1 MNKKEIIDI
10 LNTIYIRFMRLEFS
24 YKAFNTIFYSPTI
37 MNDYPNLCWC
47 MKVSFATDAYTTI
60 NGLMHSGRYSFSS
73 LINNNDDIEKKY
85 NQIIEK
91 IEEIIPDIRNIRNQ
105 MFCHLVQKQS
115 DDAIQQ
121 INIHC
126 YEILDCLKE
135 LHTFCCK
142 VYNINE
148 CELNGYNNIT
158 FNSLNKELNEF
169 NNLLMNG
176 NMSDFYK
183 MLDEIPN
190 GKSLKDFEKNRH
202 KLIKSE

>member
-24 YKAFNTIFYSPTI
+24 YKTFNTIIYSPTI
-37 MNDYPNLCWC
+37 INDYPNLCWC
-47 MKVSFATDAYTTI
+47 MQISFATDAYTTI
-60 NGLMHSGRYSFSS
+60 DGLIHSGRYSFSS
-73 LINNNDDIEKKY
+73 LIDDNDDIKKKY
-85 NQIIEK
+85 NEIMKEIEK
-91 IEEIIPDIRNIRNQ
+91 IIPDIRNIRNQ

-126 YEILDCLKE
+126 YKILDCLKK
-135 LHTFCCK
+135 LHAFCCK

-148 CELNGYNNIT
+148 LELNGYNNIT

-169 NNLLMNG
+169 NDLLMNG
-176 NMSDFYK
+176 SMSDFYK
-183 MLDEIPN
+183 MLNEIHN
-190 GKSLKDFEKNRH
+190 GKSLRDLEKNRH
-202 KLIKSE
+202 KLIKPE